1 DVLIM
6 LGTQGNKIVH
16 VRYAASAL
24 ILTRLLPSTS
34 QLSPK
39 VSTLSSCFL
48 KQPLLVVESGVQL
61 PNLCIKQVDR
71 EVYLWIAL
79 GSRRR
84 AGVRRCSVST
94 RRRTSTIGFA
104 RHGVEALAPTGRQAK
119 ADEAGGFLVPL
130 LLLLLVVVVGGR

>member
-1 DVLIM
+1 M
-6 LGTQGNKIVH
+6 LGMESNKIVH

-24 ILTRLLPSTS
+24 ILTRFLPNTS

-39 VSTLSSCFL
+39 LSTLSSCFL

-71 EVYLWIAL
+71 GVYLRIAL

-84 AGVRRCSVST
+84 AGVRRCSMST
-94 RRRTSTIGFA
+94 RRHTSTIGFA
-104 RHGVEALAPTGRQAK
+104 RHGAEALVPTGRQAK

-130 LLLLLVVVVGGR
+130 LLLLVVVVGGR